1 MPSKQVFDRLLLA
14 LTGANGENYRL
25 KLDYGRI
32 DSNYYRFG
40 LNLRA
45 IPNDP

>member
-1 MPSKQVFDRLLLA
+1 MLSKQLFVRLLLA

-25 KLDYGRI
+25 KLESGRKEPK
-32 DSNYYRFG
+32 YYRFG